1 VGSIIARDPAT
12 GAVLGRF
19 LPGGSVP
26 SLPVPANGR
35 FVLEAV
41 DVLGKVI
48 AGDMQPLWSV
58 VQSATNL
65 RHWSI
70 LPSIDLADLG
80 RGQFTIGVR
89 INDST
94 TISFTLSLSN
104 PPPLDLDAYQPGRNA
119 TPEVLE
125 YRSDLLP
132 PMLPEQHETDPARL
146 VLIVNDDN
154 DHQQSIP
161 PASGNP
167 YPVDHAATSLKAYN
181 VNDLTPE
188 DDLVRLNVRPMDKP
202 ASGTLEISSSHA
214 GFFRLFAE
222 DENGVTSLVG
232 LPMLPYDFASP
243 NPSHPLH
250 RAISTPQHEGKN
262 LVFYLEGRVPA
273 SNVVVSLV
281 RRNAQGAVVERDDVH
296 MTIQASRHL
305 DLITLLHNQLSQG
318 DAMNRLNYLTQA
330 STNLIRR
337 DADGPAAEGDTAVP
351 ADFRISSLRTPN
363 PAPDPSTWLDQP
375 QMAASAELSMRNSIL
390 DRLIERGANV
400 FFVNSIRN
408 YENKILGGYAR
419 TGQKLMVV
427 SWQHDAT
434 LPQPTVAHEW
444 LHAFAGWHGH
454 VSTVNNLMR
463 ENGGGHVNAVQRT
476 LFLESPIGPPSP

>member
-1 VGSIIARDPAT
+1 MNASR
-12 GAVLGRF
+12 
-19 LPGGSVP
+19 LPGEQGGLALDTQAPLSQT
-26 SLPVPANGR
+26 R
-35 FVLEAV
+35 F
-41 DVLGKVI
+41 DR
-48 AGDMQPLWSV
+48 QRR
-58 VQSATNL
+58 Q
-65 RHWSI
+65 R
-70 LPSIDLADLG
+70 
-80 RGQFTIGVR
+80 
-89 INDST
+89 
-94 TISFTLSLSN
+94 
-104 PPPLDLDAYQPGRNA
+104 
-119 TPEVLE
+119 
-125 YRSDLLP
+125 
-132 PMLPEQHETDPARL
+132 
-146 VLIVNDDN
+146 
-154 DHQQSIP
+154 P
-161 PASGNP
+161 PAVHPSGLRQ
-167 YPVDHAATSLKAYN
+167 PVSGHHAATSLKTYN

-202 ASGTLEISSSHA
+202 ASGTLEISTSHA

-250 RAISTPQHEGKN
+250 RAISTPQYEGKH

-296 MTIQASRHL
+296 MTIIAARPIDLVAQIHGAMDQEVTRSKYRRLLQDATNL
-305 DLITLLHNQLSQG
+305 DLITLLHNQLPQG

-330 STNLIRR
+330 STNLIRQ
-337 DADGPAAEGDTAVP
+337 DADGPAEGDTAVP

-375 QMAASAELSMRNSIL
+375 LMTLTAQTSLRNQILDMLL
-390 DRLIERGANV
+390 DRLANV

-408 YENKILGGYAR
+408 HQNLINGGYAR
-419 TGQKLMVV
+419 TGQKGGVG
-427 SWQHDAT
+427 SWQHDAA
-434 LPQPTVAHEW
+434 LPHSTVAHEW

-454 VSTVNNLMR
+454 VTTVNNLMR
-463 ENGGGHVNAVQRT
+463 ENGGGHVNAAQRS